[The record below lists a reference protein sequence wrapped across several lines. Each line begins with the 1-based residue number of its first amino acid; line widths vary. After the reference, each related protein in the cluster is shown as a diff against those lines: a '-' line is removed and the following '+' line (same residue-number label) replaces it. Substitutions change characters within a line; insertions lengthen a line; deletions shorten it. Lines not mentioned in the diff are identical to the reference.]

1 MVSQGTILSGRY
13 RLDQRIAGGG
23 MGDVWQGTDEV
34 LGRTV
39 AVKIMLPSLMEEAGF
54 VERFRAEARTMATIN
69 HSGVVRIYDFGNDDK
84 VAYLI
89 MEYIEGEALSR
100 TLNRVGRLTPAR
112 TMSLIAQAADALH
125 EAHEK
130 GIVHRDVKPGN
141 LLVRPN
147 GTLVL
152 TDFGI
157 ARSAAAAQLTV
168 AGAVLGTAS
177 YLAPEQASGAVASAA
192 SDVYSLGVVA
202 YQCLTGHRPYEGDT
216 PLEIAMK
223 HVNGT
228 PRAMPSDIPV
238 VVRQLVQR
246 AMSKQPGARWTS
258 AQDFAAAARRA
269 AAALAKGVT
278 SPTLPVEPEQK
289 PGPTITTQR
298 NPPAGPNGVGGRG
311 GTTYNT
317 GNAGVPGPKPV
328 VATPYQPVY
337 QPQPEGGGRTTLV
350 VVLVVALM
358 VLVLVCAAVAGY
370 WARKNDTSSLP
381 AGLENVTFLSADWSI
396 PADPASMY
404 QMTEGRRTP

>member
-1 MVSQGTILSGRY
+1 MVSQGTLLSGRY

-34 LGRTV
+34 LGRTI
-39 AVKIMLPSLMEEAGF
+39 AVKIMLPSLLEEPGF

-89 MEYIEGEALSR
+89 MEFVEGEALSR

-125 EAHEK
+125 AAHEK

-177 YLAPEQASGAVASAA
+177 YLAPEQASGSVASSA

-223 HVNGT
+223 HVTGT

-238 VVRQLVQR
+238 VVRQLVQK
-246 AMSKQPGARWTS
+246 AMSKEPGARWGS
-258 AQDFAAAARRA
+258 AQEFAAAARRA
-269 AAALAKGVT
+269 AGVLAKGT
-278 SPTLPVEPEQK
+278 SATLPVAPVSPPTPAVTK
-289 PGPTITTQR
+289 PR
-298 NPPAGPNGVGGRG
+298 SPAVVGNGATRP
-311 GTTYNT
+311 GTTYT
-317 GNAGVPGPKPV
+317 PGNASVPVPQPV
-328 VATPYQPVY
+328 PATPFQPTY
-337 QPQPEGGGRTTLV
+337 QPQPEAGGRTTLV
-350 VVLVVALM
+350 VVLVVAAM

-370 WARKNDTSSLP
+370 VAKINEQSTLRS
-381 AGLENVTFLSADWSI
+381 GLENVTFSAADWSI
-396 PADPASMY
+396 QADTASIY